1 MPGFVEETVLVRY
14 GMFEFDYQ
22 QYLPDIAAAVA
33 ILVLGLI
40 ASGIVARITR
50 RVMTRAKVDPGLTGF
65 LHSLTKT
72 GLSILVVVVAIST
85 AGVQMTSF
93 VAILGAAGLAV
104 GLAFQGSLSNFAGGV
119 LILVT
124 RPFGVGDF
132 IETVGHMGTVR
143 EVQVLYTI
151 LDTPD
156 NRRVVV
162 PNGALANA
170 TIVNYS
176 VNAER
181 RVDLALGISYDA
193 DISHAIALVREVL
206 SANPDVLSD
215 PPVVVG
221 VSGHGASSIDL
232 LARFWTSKETF
243 LSVQHDLYQSIKE
256 RFDAEGIG
264 IPYPQRDVHLIRDVA
279 PGADR

>member
-1 MPGFVEETVLVRY
+1 
-14 GMFEFDYQ
+14 MFDFNYQ

-33 ILVLGLI
+33 ILFFGLI
-40 ASGIVARITR
+40 ASGIVARIVR

-65 LHSLTKT
+65 LHSLTRT
-72 GLSILVVVVAIST
+72 GLSILVVIVSIST

-93 VAILGAAGLAV
+93 VAILGAAGLAI
-104 GLAFQGSLSNFAGGV
+104 GLAFQGALSNFAGGV

-132 IETVGHMGTVR
+132 VETVGHMGTVR

-170 TIVNYS
+170 TVINYS
-176 VNAER
+176 VNPER

-193 DISHAIALVREVL
+193 DIDHALGVVREAL
-206 SANPDVLSD
+206 GGNPDVLSD

-232 LARFWTSKETF
+232 LARFWTKRETY
-243 LSVQHDLYQSIKE
+243 LSVQHDLYKSIKE

-264 IPYPQRDVHLIRDVA
+264 IPYPQRDVHLIRD
-279 PGADR
+279 ADLDADHR